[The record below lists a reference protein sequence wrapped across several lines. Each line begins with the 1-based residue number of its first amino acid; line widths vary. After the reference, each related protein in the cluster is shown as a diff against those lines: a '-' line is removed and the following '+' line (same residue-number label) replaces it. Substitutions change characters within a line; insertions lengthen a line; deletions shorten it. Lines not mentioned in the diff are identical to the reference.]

1 MGIETP
7 VCQLF
12 ECPRIQNWKWTPMPT
27 GIRQAIDHLPSITS
41 DIHWNRAFVLIPSP
55 RLSVSTAMESCIHP
69 HPVPSPLCQ
78 HRPSISTLALQLPLL
93 VAPPP
98 LHLPTPDSPSSSNTP
113 EWEKKAARRTVLP
126 LPMEPV
132 HLRHAVNPFTSVSE
146 LCVFSPF
153 LWNHAPPLACHTA
166 APPPPSTGG
175 PSAVSLAPLRQRTP
189 ACPPPPPVLWIRKG
203 HVDPRGATLLSH
215 VRQ

>member
-12 ECPRIQNWKWTPMPT
+12 ECPRIRNWKWTPMPT
-27 GIRQAIDHLPSITS
+27 GIRQAIDHLPSIPS

-93 VAPPP
+93 VAPP
-98 LHLPTPDSPSSSNTP
+98 SSSNP
-113 EWEKKAARRTVLP
+113 RQPFIFQHAGVEGEEGREANRVAPSLP
-126 LPMEPV
+126 PY
-132 HLRHAVNPFTSVSE
+132 AVNPFTSVSE

-175 PSAVSLAPLRQRTP
+175 PLRGEPSTPPPADTSL
-189 ACPPPPPVLWIRKG
+189 PPPPPVLWIRKG
-203 HVDPRGATLLSH
+203 RVDPSGATLLSH

>member
-12 ECPRIQNWKWTPMPT
+12 ECPRIRNWKWTPMPT
-27 GIRQAIDHLPSITS
+27 GILQAIDHLPSIPS

-93 VAPPP
+93 VAP

-113 EWEKKAARRTVLP
+113 EWGRRRPRGEPCCPFPTSLRSEPVHLRQRVVCFLP
-126 LPMEPV
+126 LPMEP
-132 HLRHAVNPFTSVSE
+132 
-146 LCVFSPF
+146 C
-153 LWNHAPPLACHTA
+153 
-166 APPPPSTGG
+166 PSTGVPHG
-175 PSAVSLAPLRQRTP
+175 CSPASLHGRAP
-189 ACPPPPPVLWIRKG
+189 
-203 HVDPRGATLLSH
+203 PR
-215 VRQ
+215 